1 MTYDN
6 EQSDEWTLSDG
17 SGRAVEDYGY
27 DYALSASG
35 SYSLSMENGSASVYG
50 TSASN
55 DTLAWR
61 DRTEYRYSVADG
73 EWQTNMT
80 GWTRQT
86 AVSGSSYAGS
96 GSGAGT
102 SGDAVSGSSWE
113 AQASEE
119 GAFLRAEVTEI
130 DWSFLDGEYTA
141 SGHVHTD
148 YDITGEYGFSSE
160 NDFWQSSSSTHSSGW
175 NSYSDTSHNE
185 RGSNETM
192 VFHHER
198 DENYEWSLDETGRV
212 YVSAYD
218 YEQSGSMSANGHRG
232 GSGTYNYESSSY
244 TQGNGWSSF
253 YHSGSFGSS
262 SFYDEYDFTADWSES
277 FDGVTNSYSS
287 AHSASNN
294 VEGDNYSLSGYFSD
308 YYKTWDGQSP
318 DSGGYSDSYPSSS
331 PYASTTTD
339 NGFSFTWSGHD
350 IASRQGV
357 YLHNAP
363 YSGMWEIPYGLG
375 SYSNP
380 VEQPNSAWPT
390 DPETPEPYSSPS
402 QSYVDDLDAFFY
414 GYDNTDL
421 YETGLQEYGEITLTN
436 ASGSASYSGYESFY
450 DDFTDGSV
458 GNEGVGSG
466 LTEEQK
472 NSIGSTISE
481 TITDGDN
488 SLIDPVTIITC
499 SYSATPNTRG
509 QNNNVHWSLY
519 RWFWTGDGR
528 ASDEVMEA
536 ALTAAGNSYFEN
548 AEYAHAGLNA
558 VSYVDPTGL
567 AETTNQALYDMED
580 GKSLTQIGGNA
591 VKNIVYDRVV
601 DKVTSKV
608 PTPGGDPTDKVGFAK
623 NVTKPTK
630 RYNGP
635 KPKYKINKQHVPS
648 PQYKHSKTPLP
659 SDAEVAYKNAVPR
672 DIDDGSTWY
681 ALSTDGKQ
689 IYRYSGNNNNSN
701 EVHFSGAYSPKDSQ
715 VPNYVK
721 KRLGIR

>member
-390 DPETPEPYSSPS
+390 DPETPESYTTPS
-402 QSYVDDLDAFFY
+402 QSYVDDLDDFFY
-414 GYDNTDL
+414 GYDNSDL
-421 YETGLQEYGEITLTN
+421 YETGLQEYGEVTVTN
-436 ASGSASYSGYESFY
+436 ASGSASYLGSSDKCLPCLMDV
-450 DDFTDGSV
+450 DD
-458 GNEGVGSG
+458 
-466 LTEEQK
+466 LQEE
-472 NSIGSTISE
+472 IG
-481 TITDGDN
+481 
-488 SLIDPVTIITC
+488 
-499 SYSATPNTRG
+499 
-509 QNNNVHWSLY
+509 
-519 RWFWTGDGR
+519 
-528 ASDEVMEA
+528 
-536 ALTAAGNSYFEN
+536 
-548 AEYAHAGLNA
+548 
-558 VSYVDPTGL
+558 
-567 AETTNQALYDMED
+567 
-580 GKSLTQIGGNA
+580 
-591 VKNIVYDRVV
+591 
-601 DKVTSKV
+601 
-608 PTPGGDPTDKVGFAK
+608 
-623 NVTKPTK
+623 
-630 RYNGP
+630 
-635 KPKYKINKQHVPS
+635 
-648 PQYKHSKTPLP
+648 
-659 SDAEVAYKNAVPR
+659 
-672 DIDDGSTWY
+672 
-681 ALSTDGKQ
+681 
-689 IYRYSGNNNNSN
+689 
-701 EVHFSGAYSPKDSQ
+701 
-715 VPNYVK
+715 
-721 KRLGIR
+721 